1 MIPHILPNTIA
12 PLIVQATYLCG
23 SAMLLEA
30 ILGFLGAGIPPE
42 IPSWGNIMSEGRTYF
57 QISPWIIFYPGIA
70 LAVTVLAV
78 NIMGDGLRDTLDPRI
93 ARKMCARPFSTS
105 APSPSACPRA
115 PTVASRRRGRPEEH
129 ASEIPSLMRTPK
141 AVSCLKNKTM
151 TYS

>member
-1 MIPHILPNTIA
+1 MIRHILPNTIA
-12 PLIVQATYLCG
+12 PLIVQATYICG

-78 NIMGDGLRDTLDPRI
+78 TLMGAGLPPPPAPRS
-93 ARKMCARPFSTS
+93 ARKMGEP
-105 APSPSACPRA
+105 P
-115 PTVASRRRGRPEEH
+115 
-129 ASEIPSLMRTPK
+129 
-141 AVSCLKNKTM
+141 
-151 TYS
+151 